1 MKKGEWIPWAGGLY
15 PPAALRGRSYEA
27 QDAEGKVL
35 QPDEITTWMRPKH
48 FDPSAIVAY
57 RFTDLKEDVALKK
70 GEWITWGGQSDICPV
85 PEGACFEFQIR
96 GDGLNNIKAGHL
108 AINWK
113 WAYTIDDHDII
124 AYRLI
129 NLKEDD
135 EVLTDVWGKPVFD
148 HSKSDGS
155 TASYYELPEGAT
167 ELQHLISDRDM
178 NAQMGEIFRATYRYG
193 RVAHSE
199 KLRDA
204 KKIKYYAEAEIA
216 RLEKLEGNKDV

>member
-1 MKKGEWIPWAGGLY
+1 M
-15 PPAALRGRSYEA
+15 
-27 QDAEGKVL
+27 
-35 QPDEITTWMRPKH
+35 
-48 FDPSAIVAY
+48 
-57 RFTDLKEDVALKK
+57 KK
-70 GEWITWGGQSDICPV
+70 GEWITWNGQSDVCPV
-85 PEGACFEFQIR
+85 PLGACFEFQIR
-96 GDGLNNIKAGHL
+96 EDGLKGVRAGHF
-108 AINWK
+108 ANCWK
-113 WAYTIDDHDII
+113 WRERPCGSDII

-135 EVLTDVWGKPVFD
+135 EVLTDDRGNAVFNAD
-148 HSKSDGS
+148 NYDLPAVKSDGS

>member
-1 MKKGEWIPWAGGLY
+1 MKKGEWIAW
-15 PPAALRGRSYEA
+15 
-27 QDAEGKVL
+27 D
-35 QPDEITTWMRPKH
+35 
-48 FDPSAIVAY
+48 
-57 RFTDLKEDVALKK
+57 
-70 GEWITWGGQSDICPV
+70 GQSDVCPV
-85 PEGACFEFQIR
+85 PVGTDFEFR
-96 GDGLNNIKAGHL
+96 LRAGDLMEGGLANSWAWGGHL
-108 AINWK
+108 SAN
-113 WAYTIDDHDII
+113 DIV

-129 NLKEDD
+129 NLKEDA
-135 EVLTDVWGKPVFD
+135 EVLTDDQGNSVFNAAD
-148 HSKSDGS
+148 YDLRAAKSDGS
-155 TASYYELPEGAT
+155 TASYHELPEGAT